1 VTSAIDQAVGA
12 MTMLD
17 AVRTRV
23 PMDVRHRIAQWRVRA
38 REPTGRWRRLPDLLV
53 IGGQRCGTS
62 TLYRHLGRHPD
73 VSPSLRKEVEYFS
86 RRYDR
91 GERWYRAHFALGAQ
105 RRRLCFEATPDYLFH
120 PLAAARAANLVPEAR
135 LVVMLRDPVARAWSH
150 YHHMVG
156 LGHEDLDF
164 DAAVE
169 AEPGRCTG
177 DLARLADDPSHDPV
191 ALLRYSYVARGRYAE
206 QLKRWFEHFPRDRL
220 LVVRSED
227 FFADPRGSYRQIL
240 EFAGLPPWE
249 PERFTNVSRPHG
261 QSPPAI
267 PSATRDRLAEMFE
280 LPNLELAEL
289 LGDTPIS

>member
-1 VTSAIDQAVGA
+1 

-17 AVRTRV
+17 AVRSRI
-23 PMDVRHRIAQWRVRA
+23 PMDVRHRVAQWRVQA
-38 REPTGRWRRLPDLLV
+38 RTPTGRWRRLPDLLV

-91 GERWYRAHFALGAQ
+91 GDRWYRAHFSLDVQ
-105 RRRLCFEATPDYLFH
+105 RDRLSFEATPDYLFH
-120 PLAAARAANLVPEAR
+120 PLAAARAATVVPDAR

-156 LGHEDLDF
+156 LGHEHLEF
-164 DAAVE
+164 DAAVT
-169 AEPGRCTG
+169 AEPDRCAD
-177 DLARLADDPSHDPV
+177 DLARLADNPLHDPV

-206 QLKRWFEHFPRDRL
+206 QLARWFEHFPRNQL

-227 FFADPRGSYRQIL
+227 FFADPGTSYRRIL
-240 EFAGLPPWE
+240 DFVGLTPWE
-249 PERFTNVSRPHG
+249 PEQFTNVSRPRG
-261 QSPPAI
+261 QALPPI
-267 PSATRDRLAEMFE
+267 PAATRDRLMEAFE
-280 LPNLELAEL
+280 LPNKDLATL
-289 LGDTPIS
+289 LGEPPISSPPIS